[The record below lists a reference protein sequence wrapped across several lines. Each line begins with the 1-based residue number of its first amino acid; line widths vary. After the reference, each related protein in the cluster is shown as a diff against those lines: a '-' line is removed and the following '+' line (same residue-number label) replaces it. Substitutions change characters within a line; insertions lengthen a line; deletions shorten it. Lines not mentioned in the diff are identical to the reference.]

1 MANCNE
7 NIASVCGTNAGI
19 VAELIDD
26 LITDDLEETVTTGDK
41 KWCRCSV
48 KSMTVY
54 CPFLTV
60 WQAGAAVKS
69 LKKKGIIV
77 ASGFNEDPF
86 DHTNWY
92 AFTEYGMRLLK
103 ERW

>member
-7 NIASVCGTNAGI
+7 NVAVICGTNAGI
-19 VAELIDD
+19 IADLLND
-26 LITDDLEETVTTGDK
+26 LIRDELEETIVKADR
-41 KWCRCSV
+41 KWCRCSM

-60 WQAGAAVKS
+60 HQAASAVAR
-69 LKKKGIIV
+69 LRNKGIVV
-77 ASGFNEDPF
+77 ASGFNENLF

-92 AFTEYGMRLLK
+92 AFTEYGMRLMK

>member
-1 MANCNE
+1 
-7 NIASVCGTNAGI
+7 
-19 VAELIDD
+19 
-26 LITDDLEETVTTGDK
+26 
-41 KWCRCSV
+41 
-48 KSMTVY
+48 MTVY

-60 WQAGAAVKS
+60 WQAGAAVGR
-69 LKKKGIIV
+69 LKRKGIIV
-77 ASGFNEDPF
+77 TSGFNEDPF